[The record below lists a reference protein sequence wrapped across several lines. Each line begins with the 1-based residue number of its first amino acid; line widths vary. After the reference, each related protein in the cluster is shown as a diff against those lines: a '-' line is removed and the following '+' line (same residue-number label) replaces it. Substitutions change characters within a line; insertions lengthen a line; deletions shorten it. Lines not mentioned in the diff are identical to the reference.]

1 MLNEIF
7 SGKCPACSGA
17 AAINAAL
24 CDECM
29 SLLHP
34 FNYFCG
40 RCAFPLLWPGAS
52 CYRCKGKL
60 SKRITNI
67 YALYH
72 YDKVVRNMILQM
84 KFHYHIR
91 LKYTLKQL
99 IFLPNFITKYDGIVT
114 VPSHFLRHFVRFYH
128 PADILAEY
136 AAYKLNIPILHNLKR
151 VRYTK
156 FQSHILRAD
165 RKENV
170 KKAFYC
176 KKFKS
181 HIKNIL
187 LVDDILTTGDTINEC
202 VNELYTAGAGRIDV
216 LVFAK

>member
-17 AAINAAL
+17 SAIKAAL
-24 CDECM
+24 CDNCI

-34 FNYFCG
+34 FNHFCG
-40 RCAFPLLWPGAS
+40 KCGFPLSRLGAS

-72 YDKVVRNMILQM
+72 YDKVVRSMILQM
-84 KFHYHIR
+84 KFHYNIR

-99 IFLPNFITKYDGIVT
+99 IHLPNFITKYDGIVT
-114 VPSHFLRHFVRFYH
+114 VPSHFFRHFVRFYH
-128 PADILAEY
+128 PADILS
-136 AAYKLNIPILHNLKR
+136 AYTAYNLNVPVLHNLKR

-156 FQSHILRAD
+156 FQSHISRLA

-176 KKFKS
+176 KKFKDN
-181 HIKNIL
+181 IKNIL
-187 LVDDILTTGDTINEC
+187 LVDDILTTGATINEC
-202 VNELYTAGAGRIDV
+202 VNELYKAGARRIDI

>member
-17 AAINAAL
+17 SVINAAL

-29 SLLHP
+29 LQLNP
-34 FNYFCG
+34 FKYFCG
-40 RCAFPLLWPGAS
+40 QCGFPLLRPGAS
-52 CYRCKGKL
+52 CYRCKGKI

-72 YDKVVRNMILQM
+72 YDKVVRSIVLNI
-84 KFHYHIR
+84 KFHYSIR
-91 LKYTLKQL
+91 LKYTLRQL
-99 IFLPNFITKYDGIVT
+99 IYLPNFVTKYDGVVT

-128 PADILAEY
+128 PADMLEEY
-136 AAYKLNIPILHNLKR
+136 AAYKLNIPVLHNLKR

-156 FQSHILRAD
+156 FQSHISRNE

-170 KKAFYC
+170 AHAFKC
-176 KKFKS
+176 SKFS
-181 HIKNIL
+181 ENIKNIL
-187 LVDDILTTGDTINEC
+187 LVDDVLTTGATINQC
-202 VNELYTAGAGRIDV
+202 VNEIYKAGARRIDV